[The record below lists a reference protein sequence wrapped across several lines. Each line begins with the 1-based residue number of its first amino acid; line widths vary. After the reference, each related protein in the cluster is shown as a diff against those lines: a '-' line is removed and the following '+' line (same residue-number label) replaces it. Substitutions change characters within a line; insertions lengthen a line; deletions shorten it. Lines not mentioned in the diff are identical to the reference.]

1 MTRVLKILFLIALL
15 FPIATAQATD
25 KWPPIRPA
33 VPLDPATEEKIT
45 NLMSGMSIK
54 EKVGQLVMAEIQS
67 ISPNDVRKYNIGGIF
82 NGGGSWPTK
91 KPGSD
96 IGSWLAM
103 AESFYNESIKS
114 STGIPVIWGTDAVHG
129 HNNVYGAT
137 VFPHNIGLG
146 AANNPGLM
154 RDIGIVT
161 AREVAVT
168 GIDWV
173 FAPTVAVTKDLR
185 WGRSYES
192 YSANPDIVA
201 ELAKEI
207 IIGLQGHPQLG
218 DFLNEQKVVTT
229 VKHFVGDGGTAYGTG
244 RNNRLDQGDTQ
255 LNEEELVT
263 IHGKP
268 YFYALGAGAQTVM
281 ASFNSWNGEKLH
293 GSKYLLTDVLKDKM
307 GFDGFVVGDWNGHE
321 QVPGCTSKSCAQSVN
336 AGVDMIMVP
345 VDWRLFLDNTIGDV
359 KSGKISTERL
369 DDAVRRIL
377 RVKYRSGLMNGVAPS
392 KRMLGGASKMLGHES
407 HRKVARQAVRE
418 SLVMLKNDG
427 VLPVRQGN
435 VFIGGPAADSVRF
448 QSGGWTMDWQGR
460 DVSESR
466 YAGFTLVAD
475 GLRDAI
481 KSSPAKLVKSASDLS
496 RGDTAI
502 LIVGEKPYAEFE
514 GDLDTTDFRELSD
527 ATVRQVKELES
538 RGVKTVV
545 IFLTGRPLG
554 IDRLIDPSSAFVVAW
569 LPGSEG
575 HGVADVLVAN
585 ADGKPAFDF
594 KGVLSFNWPYDLAN
608 ASEKGKVTRYGMGY
622 GLTYQAD

>member
-1 MTRVLKILFLIALL
+1 MSRMIRFFLFFAFL
-15 FPIATAQATD
+15 FPVATAHATE
-25 KWPPIRPA
+25 KWPSIRPA
-33 VPLDPATEEKIT
+33 VPLDPVIEEKISS
-45 NLMSGMSIK
+45 LMSTMSIK

-67 ISPNDVRKYNIGGIF
+67 ISPSDVRKYNIGGIL
-82 NGGGSWPTK
+82 NGGGSWPGK
-91 KPGSD
+91 KPS
-96 IGSWLAM
+96 SSVKNWLAM
-103 AESFYNESIKS
+103 AESFYKESIKS
-114 STGIPVIWGTDAVHG
+114 STGIPVLWGTDAVHG

-146 AANNPGLM
+146 AANNPSLM
-154 RDIGIVT
+154 RDIGLVT

-201 ELAKEI
+201 ELSKEI

-218 DFLNEQKVVTT
+218 NFLNEQKVITT
-229 VKHFVGDGGTAYGTG
+229 VKHFVGDGGVSYGTG

-255 LNEEELVT
+255 LSEDELVN

-281 ASFNSWNGEKLH
+281 ASFSSWNGEKMH
-293 GSKYLLTDVLKDKM
+293 GSHYLLTDVLKDKM

-321 QVPGCTSKSCAQSVN
+321 QVPGCSAKSCAQSVN

-345 VDWRLFLDNTIGDV
+345 TDWRLFLDNTIGDV
-359 KSGKISTERL
+359 KSGKISQERL

-392 KRMLGGASKMLGHES
+392 QRMLGGASKMLGHES
-407 HRKVARQAVRE
+407 HRMIARQAVRE
-418 SLVMLKNDG
+418 SLVMLKNDKA
-427 VLPVRQGN
+427 LPVKQGR
-435 VFIGGPAADSVRF
+435 VFVGGPAADSVRF

-460 DVSESR
+460 DVKESS
-466 YAGFTLVAD
+466 YSGFTLVAD
-475 GLRDAI
+475 GLRAAVEA
-481 KSSPAKLVKSASDLS
+481 SSAKLVTQVDDLGQ
-496 RGDTAI
+496 GDTAI

-527 ATVRQVKELES
+527 ATVRQVNELES
-538 RGVKTVV
+538 KGIKTVV
-545 IFLTGRPLG
+545 VFLTGRPLG
-554 IDRLIDPSSAFVVAW
+554 IDRLIDPASAFVVAW

-575 HGVADVLVAN
+575 QGVADVLVAEAN
-585 ADGKPAFDF
+585 GKSAYDF
-594 KGVLSFNWPYDLAN
+594 KGVLPFDWPYELTQA
-608 ASEKGKVTRYGMGY
+608 AEAGKVTRFGIGY